1 MARSSAYIQIEITAI
16 ETRLQSADSMLSSVA
31 SDGTSVTAAERAALE
46 KRLDSLYQMLD
57 RATGASPMFVRGRVK
72 GL

>member
-1 MARSSAYIQIEITAI
+1 VARSSTYIQLEITAI
-16 ETRLQSADSMLSSVA
+16 ETRLQSADSMLQSVSA
-31 SDGTSVTAAERAALE
+31 DGTSVTAVERKALE
-46 KRLDSLYQMLD
+46 SRLDDLYQMLD